1 MKLLNLSFRCAGS
14 LVINVLLTV
23 FTANLCSP
31 AQAAVTIKKDPCF
44 DQSGAFARH
53 GTAFI
58 SRNNGV
64 GKNFASD
71 IHLRNS
77 MDSVVSR
84 GVDKMARR
92 GMRKRTEVLAE
103 VMEEVNDPAH
113 HAIGLEI
120 AL

>member
-31 AQAAVTIKKDPCF
+31 AQAAVAIKKDLCF
-44 DQSGAFARH
+44 DHTSPFARN
-53 GTAFI
+53 TIPFV

-64 GKNFASD
+64 GKNFASY
-71 IHLRNS
+71 IHLRKS
-77 MDSVVSR
+77 MESVVSR
-84 GVDKMARR
+84 GVGKMARR
-92 GMRKRTEVLAE
+92 GMAKRTEVLAE
-103 VMEEVNDPAH
+103 VMDEVNDPAH
-113 HAIGLEI
+113 HAVGLEV